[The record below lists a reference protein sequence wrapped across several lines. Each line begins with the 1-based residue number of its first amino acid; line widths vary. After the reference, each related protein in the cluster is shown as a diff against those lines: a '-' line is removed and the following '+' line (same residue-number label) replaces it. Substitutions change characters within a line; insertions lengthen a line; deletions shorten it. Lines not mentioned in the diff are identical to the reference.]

1 MVFDARAHAV
11 EGVQA
16 KINYKMRTTP
26 DGGVQVDADK
36 MFARACRVIDRTLA
50 AADARALQIAAVASD
65 SMVSNI
71 FGVDAKGRAIT
82 PVYTYADTRSA
93 REVDEL
99 RTRLDEETIHQR
111 VGTLFHTSYLPAR
124 FIWLARTNAEL
135 FERVHW
141 WMSLGEYFYFRWLG
155 QRMCSYSVASWTGL
169 LNRRELDWDRE
180 LIASLPITADQLSPL
195 VDVDTP
201 LRGLT
206 NKYAERWPAL
216 CNAVWFPTVGDG
228 AVANVGSGCVDA
240 TRVALTIGTSSA
252 MRVTLAGEQGSK
264 GAEEQRIALAPLPP
278 RPPALIPQGL
288 WSYRIDR
295 DHELVGG
302 ALSEGGNLHD
312 WMKRT
317 LRLGSR
323 AKLESQ
329 LAALPPDGHGLTMLP
344 FLAGER
350 APGWVADARAAI
362 LGLSLNTK
370 SVDILRA
377 GMEGVAYRLGL
388 IFELLRT
395 VAPNAQEVVASGGAM
410 MESAF
415 WVQMLADVLGCQ

>member
-124 FIWLARTNAEL
+124 FIWLKRTNPEL

-155 QRMCSYSVASWTGL
+155 QRVCSYSVASWTGL

-240 TRVALTIGTSSA
+240 TRIALTVGTSSA
-252 MRVTLAGEQGSK
+252 IRVTSPHSPNPLSPLLNRSSDSGEG
-264 GAEEQRIALAPLPP
+264 G
-278 RPPALIPQGL
+278 GG
-288 WSYRIDR
+288 WG
-295 DHELVGG
+295 VGG
-302 ALSEGGNLHD
+302 E
-312 WMKRT
+312 
-317 LRLGSR
+317 
-323 AKLESQ
+323 
-329 LAALPPDGHGLTMLP
+329 
-344 FLAGER
+344 
-350 APGWVADARAAI
+350 ADTHFCPSYTSHVPVSPSI
-362 LGLSLNTK
+362 
-370 SVDILRA
+370 
-377 GMEGVAYRLGL
+377 
-388 IFELLRT
+388 
-395 VAPNAQEVVASGGAM
+395 
-410 MESAF
+410 
-415 WVQMLADVLGCQ
+415 VQ